1 MAPEFQKRA
10 TQSIFSQLRAGLALS
25 DDRGI
30 PRLRAAQHGA
40 VLAGASHFTR
50 RSDAGIVALP
60 TAIGKTLVMQLLPFM
75 LASERALVIVPGK
88 LLREQVA
95 DQLADLSLLANRG
108 VLRPGELKPKVALI
122 EHEMHSPEEW
132 RNLADN
138 DFVVSTPRC
147 ISGAVAGVCPPP
159 ADLFDTVFVD
169 EAHHAPAATWR
180 QLLHSCSTAQ
190 QILLT
195 ATPYRNDETPLPGV
209 LIYDYPMTLA
219 IERGELARLSL
230 EQINF
235 DDTGDPDLSL
245 IRRVRVLVA
254 DENSPYY
261 RVPFIA
267 RTNKISSA
275 KDLAQRYRDEGVE
288 VAFITSEMS
297 LARARSA
304 VSAFKAGNAQG
315 LVIVGMLAEGFDFPA
330 IKIAAYHRPHLTL
343 PAALQFFGRVS
354 RSKRGEAGPSPL
366 LLVPEH
372 EAMSE
377 VAALYRENADWG
389 VLVPSLADRRVEGVR
404 RRATTRAAIEETEVG
419 AVSDEAVQPRH
430 VVDIFELAEGQVPN
444 LSFDQLP
451 QEIRERAISDFGG
464 EAKGFIAYIESLNV
478 RPDWLGS
485 SAIKDRIYELNVAVY
500 CIRERLLIV
509 STPSNAQSRQ
519 LARWLLGEEG
529 DLRTLPPE
537 TFFGLIDLHDVEAYF
552 SLGTRNAEDD
562 SDARP
567 AYVNRVGKS
576 VAGSLTPADREGYR
590 FGHANFRYVTEDGT
604 RRAFGIA
611 LRKSRAWSPE
621 VSSSLSDFVA
631 WCRDL
636 AQLIERARG
645 NAATSVLGL
654 RETSSFSTF
663 PEHPCLVSIP
673 RLAADASVHFLRPGL
688 GKTYLGELTLSP
700 RVDADRSHCTIQLTS
715 DDNVEFGSITLDPT
729 GSCVPNLA
737 FSLRNAHSIDDLDAR
752 AFFESAPPSVYFADG
767 SSVRGPLLTP
777 PRGDPEPV
785 SANVVHILDWN
796 DVATEREKDSEQD
809 ARPGIFTHMQR
820 YLQQQYPQSLIIN
833 DDGHGEIADIIVVQH
848 FGGKIIVRMF
858 HCKGA
863 QGAGRNLQDLYE
875 VIGQA
880 ERSTWWTYPQRF
892 WREAHS
898 RFEGRF
904 RIIQCGDRAATS
916 QRLEQWA
923 QAPPQTEFEISI
935 VQPGISAAQILPRS
949 NVNIYLLVVQGILT
963 NYNASFGFYCRE

>member
-10 TQSIFSQLRAGLALS
+10 TQSIFSQLRAGLSLA

-30 PRLRAAQHGA
+30 PRLRPAQHGA

-75 LASERALVIVPGK
+75 LSSERVLVIVPGK

-95 DQLADLSLLANRG
+95 EQLGDLSLLANRG
-108 VLRPGELKPKVALI
+108 VLQPGALKSKVALI

-132 RNLADN
+132 TEVADN

-159 ADLFDTVFVD
+159 ADLFDAVFVD

-180 QLLHSCSTAQ
+180 QLLHSCSAAQ

-219 IERGELARLSL
+219 IERGELARLGL

-245 IRRVRVLVA
+245 IRRVRALITDDQSV
-254 DENSPYY
+254 YY

-267 RTNKISSA
+267 RTNKISA
-275 KDLAQRYRDEGVE
+275 ARELAQRYRDEGVE

-297 LARARSA
+297 LSRARTA
-304 VSAFKAGNAQG
+304 VKAFKAGDVQG
-315 LVIVGMLAEGFDFPA
+315 LVIVGMLAEGFDFPQ

-354 RSKRGEAGPSPL
+354 RTKPGETGPAPL

-389 VLVPSLADRRVEGVR
+389 VLVPALADRRVEGVK

-430 VVDIFELAEGQVPN
+430 VVDIFELAEDQIPS
-444 LSFDQLP
+444 LSFERLP
-451 QEIRERAISDFGG
+451 EDVRERTISDFGG
-464 EAKGFIAYIESLNV
+464 DDKGFIAYIESLNV

-485 SAIKDRIYELNVAVY
+485 SAIKDRIYELNVAVF
-500 CIRERLLIV
+500 CKAERLLIV

-519 LARWLLGEEG
+519 FARWLLGEEN

-537 TFFGLIDLHDVEAYF
+537 TFFGLVDLHDVEAYF

-567 AYVNRVGKS
+567 AYVNRVGRS
-576 VAGSLTPADREGYR
+576 VGGSLTPADREGYR
-590 FGHANFRYVTEDGT
+590 FGHANFRYLAEDGT

-621 VSSSLSDFVA
+621 VSASLSGFVA
-631 WCRDL
+631 WCREL
-636 AQLIERARG
+636 AELIERARG

-654 RETSSFSTF
+654 RETTSFSTY
-663 PEHPCLVSIP
+663 PENPALVSIP
-673 RLAADASVHFLRPGL
+673 RLAADTSVHFLRPGL
-688 GKTYLGELTLSP
+688 GKTFLGELTLRPSLNP
-700 RVDADRSHCTIQLTS
+700 DRTTCTIRLTD
-715 DDNVEFGSITLDPT
+715 DDNVDFGSISLDST
-729 GSCVPNLA
+729 GSCDPHLP
-737 FSLRNAHSIDDLDAR
+737 FSLRDAHTIDDLDAR
-752 AFFESAPPSVYFADG
+752 SFFEGSPPSIYFADG

-777 PRGDPEPV
+777 PRGDPEPIN
-785 SANVVHILDWN
+785 ANIVHALDWAG
-796 DVATEREKDSEQD
+796 VAIGREKESPDD
-809 ARPGIFTHMQR
+809 PAPGIFAHMQR
-820 YLQQQYPQSLIIN
+820 HLQLQYPRSLIIN
-833 DDGHGEIADIIVVQH
+833 DDDRGEIADIIVVQD
-848 FGGKIIVRMF
+848 FGGKINVRLF

-863 QGAGRNLQDLYE
+863 RGAGRNLQDLYE
-875 VIGQA
+875 VVGQA

-892 WREAHS
+892 WREAYA
-898 RFEGRF
+898 RFDGRF
-904 RIIQCGDRAATS
+904 RIVQCNDPDATR

-923 QAPPQTEFEISI
+923 QAPPQTVFEINI
-935 VQPGISAAQILPRS
+935 VQPGISASQILPRS
-949 NVNIYLLVVQGILT
+949 NVNVYLLVVQGILT
-963 NYNASFGFYCRE
+963 NYNAAFGFYCSE